1 MKSFNLFNLY
11 KASLIVS
18 GLFCFLFSLYSLPL
32 EILGW
37 GFLFLLFFA
46 VIISPKLSLTL
57 PNSKFTIT
65 FSDSLIFLT
74 LLFYG
79 GQAAIILASLEMLT
93 NCLYTKKIRGSMSY
107 QTILGNISTISL
119 STAATYL
126 LWIHNPIIN
135 SIQIKNADTRNL
147 AILLGM
153 LAFYNFLTNSILVAT
168 FQSLKFQTSL
178 WATWKKNCFSSA
190 LFYVVGAVI
199 AGILFQL
206 IYYEDFLLTTIALL
220 SVIIVYVTFKL
231 SIEEVVTANAQ
242 TELAEREKA
251 EIEKERRL
259 EAEKLNEQL
268 KFSLEKEENAN
279 TALRQSQKALE
290 HSAYYD
296 SLTNL
301 ANRKQFVEVLR
312 QLIFQYREDSSK
324 CFHVLFLDINRFKN
338 INDSFGH
345 TVGDRVLTL
354 IARRFL
360 RNFRAN
366 DTVARLGGDEF
377 AIILHDLQSVNKAL
391 KVARK
396 IHQAVAQPFALS
408 GNRIFVSLNIG
419 VAPCDT
425 DYETPE
431 EILRD
436 ADIAMHYAREK
447 KMGVAVFS
455 KELRE
460 RFLERVKLEH
470 DLRFAAERGELLMN
484 YQPLVSLDSG
494 SIIGFEALIRWQ
506 HPELGL
512 IPPVKFIPIAEDSGL
527 IIPITIWI
535 LDEVCSKLA
544 AWQKI
549 SPTYRDLIMSV
560 NISGKHLSNDELY
573 DEIEEVLDT
582 YNLAPETL
590 KLEITESVAMENAEQ
605 TIGILTKLKQIGVQ
619 LSIDDFGTGYSSL
632 NYLHRLPFDTL
643 KIDRSFVYSVGEN
656 GENSEILETI
666 ISLAKNLKMKV
677 IAEGIE
683 TENQL
688 SMLRTLGCDYGQ
700 GYLLSR
706 PKSTADTQNL
716 LEQNANWLPVE
727 IQNSHSA
734 SSNDS
739 MIGQS
744 HIF

>member
-1 MKSFNLFNLY
+1 MKFLNLFKFY
-11 KASLIVS
+11 KVSLIAF
-18 GLFCFLFSLYSLPL
+18 GLFCFLFSLYSLT
-32 EILGW
+32 EEVLGW
-37 GFLFLLFFA
+37 EFLLILLFT
-46 VIISPKLSLTL
+46 VVVSPKLSLTL
-57 PNSKFTIT
+57 PNSNFTIT
-65 FSDSLIFLT
+65 FSDSLVFLT
-74 LLFYG
+74 LVLYG
-79 GQAAIILASLEMLT
+79 GQAAIVLASLEMIT
-93 NCLYTKKIRGSMSY
+93 NCIYNKKVNSMSV
-107 QTILGNISTISL
+107 QTLIINVSMVSL
-119 STAATYL
+119 ATAATYL
-126 LWIHNPIIN
+126 LWIYNPVI
-135 SIQIKNADTRNL
+135 SDIQIKNADTRNL

-153 LAFYNFLTNSILVAT
+153 VALYNFLSNSILVAT
-168 FQSLKFQTSL
+168 FQSLKHNISL
-178 WATWKKNCFSSA
+178 WTTWKKNCFSSA
-190 LFYVVGAVI
+190 LFCMIGAVI
-199 AGILFQL
+199 AGILFKL
-206 IYYEDFLLTTIALL
+206 IYYGDFLLTTIALL
-220 SVIIVYVTFKL
+220 SVLIVYISFSL

-242 TELAEREKA
+242 AEQAEREKA
-251 EIEKERRL
+251 QVEKERRL

-268 KFSLEKEENAN
+268 NFSLEKVEDSN

-290 HSAYYD
+290 YSAYHD

-301 ANRKQFVEVLR
+301 ANRKQFIEILR
-312 QLIFQYREDSSK
+312 RLMDQYQKDASK

-360 RNFRAN
+360 RNFRAD

-419 VAPCDT
+419 VAPCDP
-425 DYETPE
+425 DYEAPE
-431 EILRD
+431 DILRD

-447 KMGVAVFS
+447 NMGVAVFS
-455 KELRE
+455 KELRD

-470 DLRFAAERGELLMN
+470 DLRFAVERGELFMN
-484 YQPLVSLDSG
+484 YQPLVSLGDG

-506 HPELGL
+506 HPEFGL

-535 LDEVCSKLA
+535 LDEVCAKLA
-544 AWQKI
+544 SWQQS
-549 SPTYRDLIMSV
+549 SPIYKNLIMSV
-560 NISGKHLSNDELY
+560 NISGKHLSNDELF

-605 TIGILTKLKQIGVQ
+605 TIEILNKLKQIGIQ

-643 KIDRSFVYSVGEN
+643 KIDRSFVYAVGED
-656 GENSEILETI
+656 GENSEILQTI

-683 TENQL
+683 TEKQL
-688 SMLRTLGCDYGQ
+688 SMLRTFGCDFGQ
-700 GYLLSR
+700 GYLLSK
-706 PKSTADTQNL
+706 PKSTEETEELLQN
-716 LEQNANWLPVE
+716 NANWLPVE
-727 IQNSHSA
+727 VQNTYLS
-734 SSNDS
+734 SSNES
-739 MIGQS
+739 LIGQS